1 MSAVSLAIE
10 SRVFSAAE
18 LLAWPGDDVSLSAN
32 QAAALDFC
40 RRWLAGQGQFVVHT
54 SGSTG
59 TPKPIMLRREQME
72 ASVRATAQ
80 ALGLAAGM
88 AALVCLPVRTI
99 AGQMMLARGLT
110 LGLAMTLV
118 EPAGDPLASLPA
130 SASFD
135 FTAVVPLQLQTLL
148 DGPPPPGYAQRL
160 NRMQAILVGGA
171 PLSAALEQQ
180 AQRLTAPLYHT
191 YGMTETAT
199 HIALR
204 RLNGPDAS
212 DWFHPLPGVAVELDE
227 RGCLR
232 VKGPMTLDQWLQ
244 TNDLAALS
252 SPPHPPPTALR
263 PPFTADRSP
272 FTDHR
277 SPITVH
283 PSFRWLGRWDNVINS
298 GGVKVQVEAVETAVA
313 QAWLVLGLAERRCFV
328 AGLPDGRLGQVVTL
342 VMEGA
347 ALAAEEEGALLAATR
362 ARLEPFQQPRR
373 VVYLPR
379 LSETASGKIDR
390 PASLAG
396 LADR

>member
-1 MSAVSLAIE
+1 
-10 SRVFSAAE
+10 
-18 LLAWPGDDVSLSAN
+18 
-32 QAAALDFC
+32 
-40 RRWLAGQGQFVVHT
+40 
-54 SGSTG
+54 
-59 TPKPIMLRREQME
+59 
-72 ASVRATAQ
+72 
-80 ALGLAAGM
+80 
-88 AALVCLPVRTI
+88 
-99 AGQMMLARGLT
+99 
-110 LGLAMTLV
+110 
-118 EPAGDPLASLPA
+118 
-130 SASFD
+130 
-135 FTAVVPLQLQTLL
+135 
-148 DGPPPPGYAQRL
+148 
-160 NRMQAILVGGA
+160 
-171 PLSAALEQQ
+171 
-180 AQRLTAPLYHT
+180 
-191 YGMTETAT
+191 
-199 HIALR
+199 
-204 RLNGPDAS
+204 
-212 DWFHPLPGVAVELDE
+212 
-227 RGCLR
+227 
-232 VKGPMTLDQWLQ
+232 MTLDQWLQ